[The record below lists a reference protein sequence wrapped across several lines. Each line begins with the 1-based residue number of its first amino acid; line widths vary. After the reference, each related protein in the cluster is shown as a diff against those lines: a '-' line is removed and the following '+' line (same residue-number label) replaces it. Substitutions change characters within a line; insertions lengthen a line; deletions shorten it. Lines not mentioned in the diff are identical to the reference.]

1 MGKVVTSEGLVA
13 FVQEGK
19 TTHVENHKP
28 GKAAEAPPLE
38 VKTEAKTTEVGDGK
52 QTADVDRSGTGVS
65 PNSAAVQTDSEGD
78 PNEGLEPDEHDIPDK
93 ARKAVNRKH
102 REMKAAQALADKRRE
117 EVEELERLAE
127 NQFNER
133 KLAERR
139 AEAAERE
146 RDELKSKQQP
156 AKAAEPELKQPT
168 PDDKD
173 AEGKYLYRDA
183 QGQLDWDKYTD
194 AKADY
199 AAQKAVAGERKRQA
213 DERAAEE
220 QQQAEAAMKARADAA
235 RKVHPDFDEVMSSV
249 KGTEADQVPQYVLN
263 YLFESENAGLVAY
276 HLAKNKDE
284 AARISKLKPILGI
297 AELGKL
303 EASLTKPP
311 AAATANTA
319 PVVRPERGG
328 APAPITPLNGEGVSG
343 IQTDPSKMDFKQLRA
358 YERERARKRH

>member
-13 FVQEGK
+13 FVTEGK
-19 TTHVENHKP
+19 STHVENHKP
-28 GKAAEAPPLE
+28 GKPGEAPPLE
-38 VKTEAKTTEVGDGK
+38 VKTEAKTTELGDGK
-52 QTADVDRSGTGVS
+52 QTSDVERSGAG
-65 PNSAAVQTDSEGD
+65 AKDSGAEGSKDSQGD
-78 PNEGLEPDEHDIPDK
+78 PNEGLEPDEHDIPEK

-127 NQFNER
+127 GQYNER

-139 AEAAERE
+139 AEDAERRAAELESRI
-146 RDELKSKQQP
+146 QQP
-156 AKAAEPELKQPT
+156 KAAEAELKAPT

-173 AEGKYLYRDA
+173 ADGKYLYRDA

-194 AKADY
+194 AKADF

-220 QQQAEAAMKARADAA
+220 QQRAETAMKARADAA

-276 HLAKNKDE
+276 HLAKNKDD

-303 EASLTKPP
+303 EASLTKP
-311 AAATANTA
+311 AAATAVNTA

-328 APAPITPLNGEGVSG
+328 APAPITPLTGEGVSG